1 MDSLNEIWSC
11 VLKKIAE
18 SGDFSE
24 PTYNLWFRDIELTN
38 LTNTYAQVNVKA
50 QLKKDIISSRYLSTL
65 EKYLEEVIGF
75 SVDINL
81 EVSDSEPQYDKVDI
95 IETRPA
101 YILDEENSENDI
113 EGDVGEGGEIHMKY
127 NPQYTFENFIVGNT
141 NKYAHAACKAIAA
154 DKDHFYNPLFI
165 YGDSG
170 LGKTHLLYAITN
182 EVIKRRKDSNVVYVR
197 GEDFANEL
205 IRSLS
210 KKIPMQYFR
219 ERFRTADVLLVDDIQ
234 FIAGKPSTQEEFFH
248 TFNALY
254 EDKKQIILASD
265 RPPKDMSTL
274 ENRLRTRFEQG
285 LIVDVQPPDYELR
298 LAILKNKVQSLGL
311 NISDNILIFL
321 ADNIKSNIRQ
331 LEGAVKRLRAT
342 SLLTEKELTL
352 DTVKESLQDLFS
364 NSVPVGITIDSVFD
378 VVSRKYSVSVESI
391 KGKKRTKEI
400 SNARHTA
407 IYILRNITN
416 MSLTDIGRY
425 FNMHH
430 TSVMS
435 ACERISEEIKIDPL
449 LEHNISV
456 MIREITG
463 Q

>member
-1 MDSLNEIWSC
+1 MDSLNEIWAC
-11 VLKKIAE
+11 VLSKIAE
-18 SGDFSE
+18 SGEFSE
-24 PTYNLWFRDIELTN
+24 PTYNLWFRDIELTT
-38 LTNTYAQVNVKA
+38 LTNSFAVVNVKA
-50 QLKKDIISSRYLSTL
+50 QLKKDIISSRYLHTL
-65 EKYLEEVIGF
+65 EKYLAEVIGF
-75 SVDINL
+75 NVDINL
-81 EVSDSEPQYDKVDI
+81 EVADDTPRYDKVNI
-95 IETRPA
+95 IESTPSF
-101 YILDEENSENDI
+101 DEEKSNEKI
-113 EGDVGEGGEIHMKY
+113 EGEVGEGGEIHMKY

-141 NKYAHAACKAIAA
+141 NKFAHAACRAIAA

-182 EVIKRRKDSNVVYVR
+182 EVIQNRKDSNVVYVR

-205 IRSLS
+205 IKSLT
-210 KKIPMQYFR
+210 KKVPMDYFR
-219 ERFRTADVLLVDDIQ
+219 DRFRTADVLLVDDIQ
-234 FIAGKPSTQEEFFH
+234 FIAGKPSTQQEFFH

-265 RPPKDMSTL
+265 RPPKEMSTL
-274 ENRLRTRFEQG
+274 EDRLRTRFEQG

-298 LAILKNKVQSLGL
+298 LAILKNKAQNLGL
-311 NISDNILIFL
+311 KISDNILIFL

-352 DTVKESLQDLFS
+352 DTVKSTLQDLFS
-364 NSVPVGITIDSVFD
+364 NSVPVGITIDSVFET
-378 VVSRKYSVSVESI
+378 VSKKYSIPVEEI
-391 KGKKRTKEI
+391 KGKKRTKEL
-400 SNARHTA
+400 SNARHIT

-416 MSLTDIGRY
+416 MSLSDIGRY

-463 Q
+463 K